1 MSLMDQGNIGNKIKE
16 IRRKQNLTQRE
27 FAQKF
32 GVTYQAV
39 SKWENNKNIPDI
51 MILRKICDTY
61 QLDINEL
68 LSVNVQKEEKKN
80 KDMKKIISLV
90 FIFFGLVLIV
100 IFSFHREN
108 NFELRELSANC
119 KNFTITGSI
128 AYNKNKTAIHIS
140 NINYCGKKDTNIYKN
155 MKCTL
160 YEKNQNSKIK
170 IDDYV
175 YEKIGGATIEE
186 LLKNI
191 KFNVH
196 DYVKTCKSY
205 TENSLELE
213 ISAINQ
219 KNQTITYKIPLKLE
233 DGCVEP

>member
-1 MSLMDQGNIGNKIKE
+1 MDQGNIGNKIKE
-16 IRRKQNLTQRE
+16 IRKKQNLTQQE

-51 MILRKICDTY
+51 TILKKICDTY
-61 QLDINEL
+61 QIDINEL
-68 LSVNVQKEEKKN
+68 LSVNIQKDERKK
-80 KDMKKIISLV
+80 KSIKKIMLIV
-90 FIFFGLVLIV
+90 FFVILILALIV
-100 IFSFHREN
+100 IFSFNRES

-128 AYNKNKTAIHIS
+128 AYNQNKTAIHIS
-140 NINYCGKKDTNIYKN
+140 NINYCGKKDTDIYKS
-155 MKCTL
+155 MECTL
-160 YEKNQNSKIK
+160 YEKNKNSKIK

-175 YEKIGGATIEE
+175 YEKKGGATIEE

-196 DYVKTCKSY
+196 DYVKTCKAY

-213 ISAINQ
+213 INAINQ
-219 KNQTITYKIPLKLE
+219 KNQIITYKIPLKLE